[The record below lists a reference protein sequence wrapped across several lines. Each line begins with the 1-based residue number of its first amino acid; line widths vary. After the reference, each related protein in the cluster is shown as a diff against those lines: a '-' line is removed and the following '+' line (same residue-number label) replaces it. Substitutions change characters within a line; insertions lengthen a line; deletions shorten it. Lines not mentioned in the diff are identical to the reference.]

1 MKFGDILGETLLN
14 EELSDSYHKVSHK
27 VKLLY
32 KIIRKGTIKISTL
45 IPDMVFPFWTGFET
59 IEDGDTLI
67 TYKLPTEYHLL
78 PGNAI
83 ISYQIIIT
91 GITINCEKHPAL
103 SDDYDIKMDVLR
115 YIIRRFQKYLLS
127 SFEQGEAIEISVRKD
142 NKMDNTFLNVI
153 NESLVEDLEEQQR
166 IINKTKLVYKAF
178 RKGKVKVKVPPI
190 FNNGESVVVTADY
203 ELPTKFKIR
212 LDFQNSWNRPV
223 QIFVPIEGV
232 KIEFDFKSK
241 NEAVQNE
248 LLQSFHHKIKMKFVD
263 YDSNCDIHF
272 ISPSNSIKNTED
284 HIVK

>member
-14 EELSDSYHKVSHK
+14 EELSNGYHKVSHK

-32 KIIRKGTIKISTL
+32 KILRTGSIKIGNL
-45 IPDMVFPFWTGFET
+45 IPNAEFPLWTGFET
-59 IEDGDTLI
+59 IKDRDTLI
-67 TYKLPTEYHLL
+67 TYKLSNEYHLL

-83 ISYQIIIT
+83 ISYEIIIK
-91 GITINCEKHPAL
+91 GITINCEKYPAL

-115 YIIRRFQKYLLS
+115 YIIRRFQKYLAS
-127 SFEQGEAIEISVRKD
+127 SLEQGEGIEIKVGRGHQI
-142 NKMDNTFLNVI
+142 DNTFLNVI
-153 NESLVEDLEEQQR
+153 NESLVDDEKEKER
-166 IINKTKLVYKAF
+166 IINKSKLVYKTF
-178 RKGKVKVKVPPI
+178 RKGKVKVRVPSI
-190 FNNGESVVVTADY
+190 FNNGETVMVTANY

-212 LDFQNSWNRPV
+212 LDFENSWNRPV

-241 NEAVQNE
+241 NDAVQNE

-272 ISPSNSIKNTED
+272 INPSNSIKNTED
-284 HIVK
+284 HVVK